1 MAAFGGRVLLAL
13 AGLLVC
19 VAGSTQPAAPSAAA
33 SSAAAASPSA
43 ASAPA
48 AAASAA
54 ADAASAPA
62 KPRAPLPPR
71 EQYSEKGADTC
82 LECHDDVTPGYSGAA
97 IFKGKHSHRQDKR
110 APFGPGGLQCEACHG
125 PGARHARS
133 KNPDSINSLK
143 ASSSQ
148 TAEQRSL
155 PCLSCHQGGT
165 RTFWHASTHELSGLA
180 CGDCHRIHQ
189 DKDPML
195 AKASEAEVCF
205 SCHRQKRGDFQKT
218 STHPVRFGLMTCS
231 DCHSPHGSTTVAML
245 NKPTLN
251 MTCYSCHADKRG
263 PLLWEHAPVSEDCS
277 LCHTAH
283 GSSRDALLIKTSP
296 LLCQQCHAP
305 ADHPSVART
314 SQSLPGGGAGGSI
327 FLVAGGCTNCHSR
340 VHGSNHPAGA
350 KLMR

>member
-1 MAAFGGRVLLAL
+1 MAAFGRRLRVLLA
-13 AGLLVC
+13 
-19 VAGSTQPAAPSAAA
+19 VAGAWACVGASAQPAPAAA
-33 SSAAAASPSA
+33 AKPAAASPA

-48 AAASAA
+48 AG
-54 ADAASAPA
+54 DAASAPA
-62 KPRAPLPPR
+62 KPKAPLPPR

-314 SQSLPGGGAGGSI
+314 SQSLPGGGAGGSV